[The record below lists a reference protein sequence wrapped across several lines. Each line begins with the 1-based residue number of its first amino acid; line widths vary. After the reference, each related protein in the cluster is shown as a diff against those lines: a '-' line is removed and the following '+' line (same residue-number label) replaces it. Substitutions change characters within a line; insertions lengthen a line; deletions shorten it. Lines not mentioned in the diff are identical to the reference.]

1 MHPIVQRLRAV
12 AFLLLAIPVS
22 VLAQQA
28 YTTRGVSMR
37 AGPSTQYP
45 QVGRLGGGAPVTLIG
60 CLGDWSWCDVI
71 YANLRGWVYAPY
83 LSYLYRG
90 GPVPLYTYAP
100 SLGIPI
106 IGFSIGPYWDRYYR
120 GRPWYGRRD
129 YWISRPPPHVR
140 PPGPPPRPAPPPPAR
155 PQPQPQPRPSPP
167 HAQPYNPGGGG
178 APPPSAPVTR
188 APRPQTQPAP
198 APAVAPA
205 PPMRGTPQAAPVT
218 PPARQ
223 TATPTASPAPPA
235 TPAPPARQTL
245 QPATAPAPSAPAAPT
260 RQPPPPAA
268 APPPAPAAS
277 PAPVAPA
284 AGGEPGA
291 APSR

>member
-1 MHPIVQRLRAV
+1 MHPIVQRLRGV
-12 AFLLLAIPVS
+12 AFLLLAIPVT

-28 YTTRGVSMR
+28 YTTRSVSMR

-129 YWISRPPPHVR
+129 YWIARPPPHVR

-155 PQPQPQPRPSPP
+155 PQPQPRPTPP
-167 HAQPYNPGGGG
+167 HAQPYNPGA
-178 APPPSAPVTR
+178 APPPAAPVTR
-188 APRPQTQPAP
+188 GPQTQPAP
-198 APAVAPA
+198 APAVTPA
-205 PPMRGTPQAAPVT
+205 PVHGTPHAASAAPRQVT
-218 PPARQ
+218 PPA
-223 TATPTASPAPPA
+223 
-235 TPAPPARQTL
+235 
-245 QPATAPAPSAPAAPT
+245 
-260 RQPPPPAA
+260 AA
-268 APPPAPAAS
+268 APPTPTTPPAS
-277 PAPVAPA
+277 VAPA
-284 AGGEPGA
+284 AEPGGA
-291 APSR
+291 SSR

>member
-1 MHPIVQRLRAV
+1 VHPIVRRLRAV
-12 AFLLLAIPVS
+12 AFLLLAIPVC

-45 QVGRLGGGAPVTLIG
+45 KVGRLGGGAPVTLIG

-188 APRPQTQPAP
+188 APQPQTQPPP
-198 APAVAPA
+198 APVAPA

-235 TPAPPARQTL
+235 TPAPPTRQTL
-245 QPATAPAPSAPAAPT
+245 QPATAPAPAAPAAPT
-260 RQPPPPAA
+260 RQTPPPAA

-277 PAPVAPA
+277 PAPA
-284 AGGEPGA
+284 AGSEPGA